1 MFVTFVVALVAA
13 VAVCLLDCFWI
24 ARAPA
29 GTRMKRHRSR
39 NTGES
44 VVRVFVGGCVRALV
58 KCDAKVIVKVAP
70 PPHPK
75 LLSPNGWLYGGGSR

>member
-70 PPHPK
+70 PPPQTPITQRVA
-75 LLSPNGWLYGGGSR
+75 LWGW